1 MKIKKLLGL
10 ILFAFVCV
18 LALASCKKGNFEIE
32 YEGKTYS
39 GDLYGSNR
47 YNHYYLFSNDKIYLI
62 EIVNDNNNEKTT
74 KISDT
79 KSEKLD
85 DNTWFLTQNHV
96 CYVLINNGQ
105 ELMITGISSTWIYIK
120 TDHIK
125 ELQEG

>member
-1 MKIKKLLGL
+1 MKIKKFLGL
-10 ILFAFVCV
+10 IVFAFICV

-32 YEGKTYS
+32 CEGKTYS

-62 EIVNDNNNEKTT
+62 EIGNDNNNDKTT
-74 KISDT
+74 KIRDT
-79 KSEKLD
+79 KSEKID
-85 DNTWFLTQNHV
+85 VNTWYFAQNHEW
-96 CYVLINNGQ
+96 YVLINNGQ
-105 ELMITGISSTWIYIK
+105 ELMITDISATWIYIK